1 MCRFV
6 KPGGVLFW
14 GIHKC
19 VELGNLEVCKF
30 RACEKVKV
38 LGNLGM
44 FSFGEP
50 GSRKCVGLWSLEV
63 CWFGVPEV
71 CKFEKAGS
79 V

>member
-50 GSRKCVGLWSLEV
+50 GSV
-63 CWFGVPEV
+63 
-71 CKFEKAGS
+71 
-79 V
+79 